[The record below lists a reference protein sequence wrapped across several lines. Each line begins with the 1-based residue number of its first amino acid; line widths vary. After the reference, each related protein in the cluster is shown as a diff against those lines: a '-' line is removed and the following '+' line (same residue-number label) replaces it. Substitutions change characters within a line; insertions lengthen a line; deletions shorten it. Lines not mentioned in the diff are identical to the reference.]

1 MFVAMVTNWL
11 TCLPKRVKMVAKEAK
26 CQEKI
31 KTMDNHR
38 TSMLPF
44 LVLLSLH

>member
-11 TCLPKRVKMVAKEAK
+11 TCLLKRVKMAAKEAK
-26 CQEKI
+26 CQKEI

-44 LVLLSLH
+44 SLLLSLQ

>member
-1 MFVAMVTNWL
+1 MFVAMVTNWQ
-11 TCLPKRVKMVAKEAK
+11 TCLLKRVKMASKEAK
-26 CQEKI
+26 CEKEI

-44 LVLLSLH
+44 SVLLSLQ

>member
-11 TCLPKRVKMVAKEAK
+11 ACLLKRVKMAAKAE
-26 CQEKI
+26 CQEEI

-38 TSMLPF
+38 TSMLSFSVPLF
-44 LVLLSLH
+44 LH

>member
-11 TCLPKRVKMVAKEAK
+11 MCLLKRVKMAAKEAK
-26 CQEKI
+26 CREEI
-31 KTMDNHR
+31 KTMGNHR

-44 LVLLSLH
+44 SVPLSLH

>member
-11 TCLPKRVKMVAKEAK
+11 TCLLKRFKMEAKEAK
-26 CQEKI
+26 CQEEI

-38 TSMLPF
+38 TSTIPF
-44 LVLLSLH
+44 SVLLSLQ